1 LAGVPGADNE
11 VPYAILQK
19 EKDYAEDLKAK
30 YEAQVIAHS
39 RTEKRV
45 RELEKALDNERR
57 KLKATNSEL
66 VKSLEEE
73 KIARKTIDT
82 TLSKLK
88 DDWA

>member
-1 LAGVPGADNE
+1 
-11 VPYAILQK
+11 
-19 EKDYAEDLKAK
+19 
-30 YEAQVIAHS
+30 VIAHS

-57 KLKATNSEL
+57 KLKSTNTEL

-73 KIARKTIDT
+73 RIARKTIDT

-88 DDWA
+88 DDWS